1 MGVKGGQRGQDN
13 LVGEEKF
20 RELRCLGVGGIF
32 FLYIKI
38 SSS

>member
-20 RELRCLGVGGIF
+20 RELRCLGVGGIDPAD
-32 FLYIKI
+32 
-38 SSS
+38 